1 MIAPSVFRCSTL
13 SVLCSTLSV
22 FVQGGKFLGVRIFW
36 LAHGMLE
43 MQTAFLACTIYS
55 PPHVDPD
62 WAFKRPSDWL
72 LEYVLAVL
80 LWYGITPEMVAGATS
95 DAGSDCKRAFN
106 VCARTAHGWTW
117 DWYFHSKI
125 L

>member
-1 MIAPSVFRCSTL
+1 VPFFESLRVSDSNTL
-13 SVLCSTLSV
+13 AV

-36 LAHGMLE
+36 LAHGILE
-43 MQTAFLACTIYS
+43 MQTALLACTIYS
-55 PPHVDPD
+55 LPHADPD
-62 WAFKRPSDWL
+62 WASKKPSDWL

-106 VCARTAHGWTW
+106 VCAHSTHGWTW
-117 DWYFHSKI
+117 DWYFHVKI

>member
-13 SVLCSTLSV
+13 SVFCHTLSV

-36 LAHGMLE
+36 LAYGMLE
-43 MQTAFLACTIYS
+43 MQTALLACTIYS
-55 PPHVDPD
+55 PPHVDTG
-62 WAFKRPSDWL
+62 WTSKRPSDWL
-72 LEYVLAVL
+72 LEYELTVL
-80 LWYGITPEMVAGATS
+80 LWYGITPEMVPGATS

-106 VCARTAHGWTW
+106 VYAHSTHGWTW
-117 DWYFHSKI
+117 DWYFHVKI